1 MGLELGLE
9 LESLLPQLMV
19 MGREKVMVMVMEFPE
34 LSHRLMVVVMEL
46 ELRELVLLV
55 LHYFLLVAA
64 IVLMVVL
71 LAVDLAT
78 VREMEFVEMV

>member
-1 MGLELGLE
+1 
-9 LESLLPQLMV
+9 MV
-19 MGREKVMVMVMEFPE
+19 MGREKVRVMVMEFPE

>member
-1 MGLELGLE
+1 
-9 LESLLPQLMV
+9 
-19 MGREKVMVMVMEFPE
+19 
-34 LSHRLMVVVMEL
+34 
-46 ELRELVLLV
+46 LV

-78 VREMEFVEMV
+78 VPEMEFVEMV